1 MGKRVWSDEM
11 REQVRRLF
19 TDEGLS
25 YGQISQRLGMSRDVV
40 AGLVN
45 RLKLT
50 GKGRNPS
57 RGGHGKGRQTEESA
71 RPLKAATNSRID
83 LGRACCA
90 WPIGDP
96 KDTEFHFCGTPTD
109 GRSPYCLGHRQK
121 AYTASQPREK
131 RAKPDDFLRDRRAL
145 WG

>member
-11 REQVRRLF
+11 REQVRHLF
-19 TDEGLS
+19 TNEGLS
-25 YGQISQRLGMSRDVV
+25 YGQISQRLGMSRDVI

-50 GKGRNPS
+50 GKGRNPAH
-57 RGGHGKGRQTEESA
+57 GGHGKGRQTEESA

-96 KDTEFHFCGTPTD
+96 RDTEFHFCGTPTD
-109 GRSPYCLGHRQK
+109 GRSPYCLAHRQK

>member
-1 MGKRVWSDEM
+1 MGKRVWSDET
-11 REQVRRLF
+11 REQVRHLF
-19 TDEGLS
+19 TNEGLS
-25 YGQISQRLGMSRDVV
+25 YGQISQRLGMSRDVI

-50 GKGRNPS
+50 GKGRNPAH
-57 RGGHGKGRQTEESA
+57 GGHGKGRQTEEVA
-71 RPLKAATNSRID
+71 RPLKAATNSLID

-96 KDTEFHFCGTPTD
+96 KDAEFRFCGTPTD

-121 AYTASQPREK
+121 AYTVSQPREK

>member
-1 MGKRVWSDEM
+1 MGKRVWSDET
-11 REQVRRLF
+11 REQVSRLF
-19 TDEGLS
+19 AIEGFS
-25 YGQISQRLGMSRDVV
+25 YGQISQRLGMTRDVV

-50 GKGRNPS
+50 GKGRNAAH
-57 RGGHGKGRQTEESA
+57 GGHRKRQQKVED
-71 RPLKAATNSRID
+71 RPLKAAASSLID

-96 KDTEFHFCGTPTD
+96 RDPEFRFCGTPID
-109 GRSPYCLGHRQK
+109 GKSPYCLAHRQK
-121 AYTASQPREK
+121 AYAVSQPREK
-131 RAKPDDFLRDRRAL
+131 REKTHEERRDRRAL